1 MLRKSGARAPSRSTN
16 GRVGFHSVGRCY
28 HAAMKSVLV
37 TGAGSGIGL
46 AIARRLGEAGLRVY
60 AGVHRTSGALGP
72 GIREVVLD
80 VTNAE
85 SIAAARR
92 ELETQLGDKGLFAL
106 VNNAGIGD
114 LEPLEFTP
122 MEHFRQVFDV
132 NVFGTVATTQAFLP
146 LLHRGRGRIVNIGS
160 VGGMITIPFGSAL
173 TASKHA
179 IESISDALRLELY
192 AAGIH
197 VTCIQ
202 PASINSGSA
211 EKIAEKTEET
221 IAALPP
227 DGQRRYGEQLRAFT
241 KTMLESETGGS
252 PPEVVAEAVLS
263 VLQEKEPPA
272 RKLVGKGGH
281 LLKLLARDVPDTM
294 RDALLRKHFL
304 GDPGFGSQSG

>member
-1 MLRKSGARAPSRSTN
+1 M
-16 GRVGFHSVGRCY
+16 RVF
-28 HAAMKSVLV
+28 
-37 TGAGSGIGL
+37 
-46 AIARRLGEAGLRVY
+46 
-60 AGVHRTSGALGP
+60 AGVHRASGKAVP
-72 GIREVVLD
+72 EFRELVLD
-80 VTNAE
+80 VTDEQSLANG
-85 SIAAARR
+85 RR
-92 ELETQLGDKGLFAL
+92 ELEAELGDDGLFAL

-132 NVFGTVATTQAFLP
+132 NVFGTVAATQTFLP

-227 DGQRRYGEQLRAFT
+227 DGQRRYGEPLRAFT